1 MSEKII
7 NNFSGG
13 IAQDIREPKTNTFS
27 YSSGFDAFSSPRK
40 LTPYRTMETE
50 SIDSG
55 TLSNFAMSEVVIMK
69 DAVNT
74 NIYALGQAGAA
85 DLNAKFFQKSPA
97 MDISASF
104 QAATNGEDT
113 TNSVLR
119 GTLTTY
125 KSKLYC
131 LKTDNTDTFLVQYDH
146 LGAATTTKA
155 DAGAAT
161 TLTGLTNISFG
172 VRPFRH
178 PMDDILYI
186 AHGCTISKLN
196 NTTLTRNVFTLP
208 DDLYITSI
216 CDFGAYLFIMCSPVF
231 GGSSSKAYLWNRDT
245 SLTTATEVIDFGQG
259 SAMVAENINGAVVV
273 VMSNRIPTTNTVFNH
288 YTKLMVKVYAGGVPV
303 TVYETTTTSE
313 TFNLYNFKAKHDN
326 RVYFACSASLNGT
339 ALHQIWVCGKN
350 GSGNWF
356 VSPDRLVNNNTTLTG
371 SIQGFSIIG
380 DYLWVGFNGD
390 GSFYRT
396 RYSSA
401 TYPTATYESLINPDM
416 PEGERSKK
424 KKLEYVAVSKAST
437 SGALAVYVSVDGG
450 AYNQVIALPASGK
463 LGQKETRL
471 STGSPFTD
479 GYEYKFKI
487 ESTNGAEPTEL
498 RYFTTVIEK

>member
-27 YSSGFDAFSSPRK
+27 YASGFDVFSNARK
-40 LTPYRTMETE
+40 LTPYRNMETE

-55 TLSNFAMSEVVIMK
+55 TLSNYAMSEVVVMK
-69 DAVNT
+69 DSVNT
-74 NIYALGQAGAA
+74 NIYALGQAGVA
-85 DLNAKFFQKSPA
+85 DLNPKFFQKSTA

-104 QAATNGEDT
+104 QAATGGEDT

-119 GTLTTY
+119 GTLVAY

-131 LKTDNTDTFLVQYDH
+131 LKTDNTNTFLTEYNH
-146 LGAATTTKA
+146 ATATTSTKA
-155 DAGAAT
+155 DGGAST
-161 TLTGLTNISFG
+161 TLTGLTNTNFG

-178 PMDDILYI
+178 PLDDVLYI
-186 AHGCTISKLN
+186 AHGNTISKLD
-196 NTTLTRNVFTLP
+196 NTTLSRNAFTLP
-208 DDLYITSI
+208 DDMYITSI
-216 CDFGAYLFIMCSPVF
+216 CDFGAYLFIMCAPVA
-231 GGSSSKAYLWNRDT
+231 GGLSSKAYLWNRDT

-273 VMSNRIPTTNTVFNH
+273 IMSNRVPTSNSVFNH
-288 YTKLMVKVYAGGVPV
+288 YTKIMAKVYAGGTPV

-326 RVYFACSASLNGT
+326 RVYFALSASLNGT

-350 GSGNWF
+350 GSGNWI
-356 VSPDRLVNNNTTLTG
+356 VSPDRLINNNTALTG
-371 SIQGFSIIG
+371 TIQGFSIIG

-396 RYSSA
+396 RYASA

-424 KKLEYVAVSKAST
+424 KKLEYVAVSKSST
-437 SGALAVYVSVDGG
+437 KGALTVYVSVDGG
-450 AYNQVIALPASGK
+450 AYQQVISLPASGK

-471 STGSPFTD
+471 STGAPFTD

-498 RYFTTVIEK
+498 RYFTTTIEK

>member
-1 MSEKII
+1 MKIKLV

-13 IAQDIREPKTNTFS
+13 LAQDIREPKTNTFS
-27 YSSGFDAFSSPRK
+27 YASGFDTFSNAHK

-55 TLSNFAMSEVVIMK
+55 TLSNYAMSDVVIMK
-69 DAVNT
+69 DSVNT

-85 DLNAKFFQKSPA
+85 DLNPKFFQKSTV
-97 MDISASF
+97 MDISSAF
-104 QAATNGEDT
+104 QAATGGEDT

-119 GTLTTY
+119 GTLEAY

-131 LKTDNTDTFLVQYDH
+131 LKTDNTNTFLTEYNH
-146 LGAATTTKA
+146 STTTTSTKA
-155 DAGAAT
+155 DGGAST
-161 TLTGLTNISFG
+161 TLNGLTNTNYG
-172 VRPFRH
+172 VKPFRH

-186 AHGCTISKLN
+186 AHGYTISKLD
-196 NTTLTRNVFTLP
+196 NTTLTRNVFTIP
-208 DDLYITSI
+208 SDYYITSLT
-216 CDFGAYLFIMCSPVF
+216 DFGAYLFIMTAPIA
-231 GGSSSKAYLWNRDT
+231 GGLSSKAFLWNRDT

-259 SAMVAENINGAVVV
+259 SAMVAENINGAVAVI
-273 VMSNRIPTTNTVFNH
+273 MSNRVPTSNSVFNH
-288 YTKLMVKVYAGGVPV
+288 YTKLMAKVYAGGTPV
-303 TVYETTTTSE
+303 TIYETTTTSE

-350 GSGNWF
+350 GSGNWV
-356 VSPDRLVNNNTTLTG
+356 VSPDRLINNNTALTG
-371 SIQGFSIIG
+371 TIQGFSIIG
-380 DYLWVGFNGD
+380 DYLWVGFNGN

-396 RYSSA
+396 RYASA

-437 SGALAVYVSVDGG
+437 TGALTVYVSVDGG
-450 AYNQVIALPASGK
+450 AYQQVISLSASGK

-471 STGSPFTD
+471 STGAPFTD